1 MAEMLIVE
9 HETIPIQKIISV
21 ACRNFMAFED
31 FRTFKFDEGVNTI
44 IGGNASGKSS
54 LVTVISQALSRT
66 ITAPWNGGWTQRS
79 NSKESLIEMKFLA
92 GGKEHYLRRVMLGE
106 ATTDLHLYIEDED
119 EDIFYRDGEVIDY
132 FRKLKPISTIQGF
145 ENSRKDFYFWTN
157 GRTTTVNPMFS
168 KSKHLIKGIN
178 QFIPLAR
185 SEIVQLSLVGNN
197 VMAQYRNGE
206 LRHLSG
212 ITGSDAKI
220 IYIIAKIF
228 NIIQEIDAGNHS
240 KVILID
246 EMEVGLDKRKL
257 DGLYEVV
264 KLLAKELDCQFMIT
278 SRFTNGR
285 LNPIRVR
292 RVNIPNY
299 YIEQNSTNLHQKI
312 KSFVTNYTSNSRWN
326 SILKNQGK
334 NTTKRSFKWNP

>member
-1 MAEMLIVE
+1 MIIVK
-9 HETIPIQKIISV
+9 HETIPIQKIISI
-21 ACRNFMAFED
+21 ACRNFMAFDD

-54 LVTVISQALSRT
+54 LVTVISQALSKHIRT
-66 ITAPWNGGWTQRS
+66 PWGGRWAQHN

-106 ATTDLHLYIEDED
+106 TTTDLHLYIEDED

-132 FRKLKPISTIQGF
+132 FKKLKPISTIQGF

-157 GRTTTVNPMFS
+157 GRTTTVSPMFS

-185 SEIVQLSLVGNN
+185 SEIVQLCLVGNN

-228 NIIQEIDAGNHS
+228 NIIKEINAGNHS

-257 DGLYEVV
+257 DGLYDVV

-278 SRFTNGR
+278 SRFANGR
-285 LNPIRVR
+285 PNPIRVR
-292 RVNIPNY
+292 RVNIPNC
-299 YIEQNSTNLHQKI
+299 YIEKNPTNLHQKI
-312 KSFVTNYTSNSRWN
+312 KSFVTNYSSNLRWN